1 MKKQEQAPK
10 SPWPRADYVERASR
24 RAELHTEGIRGMFI
38 LNGGGVLALL
48 TFLTQIVQT
57 DAGTKDIIRYTI
69 VSIGF
74 LLLGLIVLAPINHL
88 RYESSRLFDH
98 VETKPKGQKYG
109 LAHRIL
115 FILSMILF
123 ALGVFTALI
132 GVWVWKA

>member
-1 MKKQEQAPK
+1 
-10 SPWPRADYVERASR
+10 
-24 RAELHTEGIRGMFI
+24 MFI

-48 TFLTQIVQT
+48 TFLTQVVQDVSDTHCIVRST
-57 DAGTKDIIRYTI
+57 SVA
-69 VSIGF
+69 IGF

-98 VETKPKGQKYG
+98 AETKPKGKKYG

-115 FILSMILF
+115 FFSSMLF
-123 ALGVFTALI
+123 FVAGVSTALV

>member
-1 MKKQEQAPK
+1 MKEQEQKAEI
-10 SPWPRADYVERASR
+10 SWPRPDYVERANR

-48 TFLTQIVQT
+48 TFLTQIVQG
-57 DAGTKDIIRYTI
+57 DAEATGIVQYTT
-69 VSIGF
+69 VAIGF
-74 LLLGLIVLAPINHL
+74 LLAGLVALAPINHF

-109 LAHRIL
+109 LAHRVL
-115 FILSMILF
+115 FYVSMLCF
-123 ALGVFTALI
+123 VFGVSTALV

>member
-1 MKKQEQAPK
+1 MKEPEPK
-10 SPWPRADYVERASR
+10 VEISWPRPDYVERANR

-48 TFLTQIVQT
+48 TFLTQIVQGE
-57 DAGTKDIIRYTI
+57 AGTKSLVQYTT
-69 VSIGF
+69 VAIGF
-74 LLLGLIVLAPINHL
+74 LLAGLITLAPINHL

-109 LAHRIL
+109 LAHRVL
-115 FILSMILF
+115 FYLSMLF
-123 ALGVFTALI
+123 FVLGVFIALI